1 MADPSRNELAESRTE
16 LAEDR
21 TILAHERSFAGW
33 LRTGMACVGI
43 ALGFHAL
50 FARLDPA
57 WVPKAIASAFLV
69 IAIVIFITSARR
81 AHSVLDKLEAHKVRE
96 LRAMRLTL
104 LSAVLVAATI
114 ALGAAFWWLV

>member
-1 MADPSRNELAESRTE
+1 MADQSRHDLAENRTN

-50 FARLDPA
+50 FGMLEPT
-57 WVPKAIASAFLV
+57 WVPKAIATAFLL
-69 IAIVIFITSARR
+69 IATAIFVTSARR
-81 AHSVLDKLEAHKVRE
+81 ARSVLSTLEAHEVE
-96 LRAMRLTL
+96 ALRPMRLNL
-104 LSAVLVAATI
+104 LAAALVISTI
-114 ALGAAFWWLV
+114 ALGTAFWILI

>member
-1 MADPSRNELAESRTE
+1 MANRSRHDLAESRTE

-50 FARLDPA
+50 FARLDPP
-57 WVPKAIASAFLV
+57 WVPKGIATAFLV
-69 IAIVIFITSARR
+69 IAITIFVTSARR
-81 AHSVLDKLEAHKVRE
+81 ARSVLDKLEAHTVRE

-104 LSAVLVAATI
+104 LSAGLVTATV
-114 ALGAAFWWLV
+114 ALGITLWWLI